1 MEFFGILEAETW
13 YTVWWLEDIRM
24 GKEAKPTYEAVS
36 IPKIYKGY
44 SIFKKDATKKAK
56 TAKKA
61 AAATAAAK
69 EA

>member
-13 YTVWWLEDIRM
+13 HTVWWLEDIRM
-24 GKEAKPTYEAVS
+24 GKEAKHTYEAMPIS
-36 IPKIYKGY
+36 KIYKGY
-44 SIFKKDATKKAK
+44 SIFKKDAIKKAK

-61 AAATAAAK
+61 ATAAAK